1 MLNSWLNVLSAE
13 SFIHNEI
20 KDHSNSPV
28 QQIPSSH
35 LSAVTQKCQLFNE
48 INLTY
53 LNSSSNFKQD
63 SNVLLI
69 CLLTKYLPISQ
80 AFWNSITSDQMSKV
94 TQTLQVRNDRHSQ
107 NRIYICTLPLFLSIT
122 RAKLASMFWSSLSRF
137 SYNQQLFLPFFFT
150 FFAIA
155 CVLNVCVLSFNV
167 CAFCYLIHTSM
178 LRRAFGSLIPAHNIS
193 SYIRI
198 FTSVIESMKKNSIFN
213 KIKEITIKNK
223 MNLFLL
229 RQENI

>member
-107 NRIYICTLPLFLSIT
+107 NRIYICTLPLFLSIKEQNQLQCFGAVYQGFLIT
-122 RAKLASMFWSSLSRF
+122 SSCFYRF
-137 SYNQQLFLPFFFT
+137 FIT

-178 LRRAFGSLIPAHNIS
+178 LRRAFGSLIPATNIS